1 MQTFKDATV
10 TAYAYGRDNAFKGH
24 PDGGDCVVQT
34 RDAKRRFG
42 NAAHAVL
49 GSGFFSSPSSM
60 AKHPKSDIAFGSMAY
75 VYERG
80 WFIIEDVSH
89 GDIKMPS
96 FDMWSGPSDKHEMSM
111 LTLTKSAVVVVYS
124 DPNSIPGDLRALG
137 PSHAWTAHFQKMKQ
151 RIRERN
157 LKLFVAP

>member
-24 PDGGDCVVQT
+24 PDGGDCVART
-34 RDAKRRFG
+34 HDAKRRFG

-60 AKHPKSDIAFGSMAY
+60 AKHPKSDIAFGSLAY

-80 WFIIEDVSH
+80 WFVIEDVCD
-89 GDIKMPS
+89 GDLEMPR
-96 FDMWSGPSDKHEMSM
+96 FDMWSGPSTEHEMAM
-111 LTLTKSAVVVVYS
+111 LTLKKSGVVVVYS
-124 DPNSIPGDLRALG
+124 DPNNIPSELRALG
-137 PSHAWTAHFQKMKQ
+137 PSPAWTAHFQKMKQ
-151 RIRERN
+151 RIREKN
-157 LKLFVAP
+157 IKLFVAP